1 MSSHPL
7 PLGATAQMAAEV
19 RRGRQLRTRVARVAM
34 VTAFAGG
41 SAAVLLAAGITP
53 WG

>member
-7 PLGATAQMAAEV
+7 PIARPAAPAGEAQRV
-19 RRGRQLRTRVARVAM
+19 GQVRTRVARVAM
-34 VTAFAGG
+34 IVAFGGG